1 MSRSQEGRAQRH
13 LRAAWGLLRVLKPGT
28 HRARLRALAQQ
39 GEVEHEPNTLQL
51 LRLVGRM
58 NAELVG
64 PGVQSYY
71 KAHGVSPAYRV
82 LLRFV
87 HDPGLLIHPIGL
99 GCDGETLIRHL
110 LAVWH
115 GDPRYDLAMLRSLG
129 GLDQLEEE
137 LEQVLAGEHPGQ
149 VHLERLMEDADYH
162 GHLLSFVRRW
172 RLDAE
177 AQLPP
182 RPGALREQAGFREA
196 EARYGT
202 LASAMREAA
211 AL

>member
-1 MSRSQEGRAQRH
+1 MSASEGRAQRH

-28 HRARLRALAQQ
+28 HRARLRELARQ

-64 PGVQSYY
+64 PGVQAYY
-71 KAHGVSPAYRV
+71 QAHGVSPASRV
-82 LLRFV
+82 LLRFW

-99 GCDGETLIRHL
+99 GCDGDTLIRHL

-129 GLDQLEEE
+129 GLDRLEQE
-137 LEQVLAGEHPGQ
+137 LEQVLAAEHPEQ
-149 VHLERLMEDADYH
+149 AHLERLMEDADYH
-162 GHLLSFVRRW
+162 GHLLSFVRAW
-172 RLDAE
+172 RVDAE
-177 AQLPP
+177 AELPP
-182 RPGALREQAGFREA
+182 RPGDLREKEGFREA